1 MRLISR
7 LTVVA
12 AGALLAVGALT
23 LCPSIPHAN
32 AYPEPSV
39 YPISWELD
47 FTFEL
52 PKRIVVEIP
61 GGAAPKAYWY
71 MIYVATNNTDRDQ
84 VFLPTFD
91 LLTKEGRVIKS
102 DMETSAAV
110 FNAIAQRESKWPLK
124 SALENAGMIL
134 VGEDQAKYG
143 VAIWE
148 EPSNEPGMF
157 SVFVSGLS
165 GETTPLT
172 DSEGNE
178 IKDKDGNV
186 IMLRKTLQLDFN
198 VRGDEL
204 YAGDPIDKTG
214 EKWVMR

>member
-7 LTVVA
+7 LTIIAV
-12 AGALLAVGALT
+12 GSFLAVGALAIS
-23 LCPSIPHAN
+23 PWIPNAN
-32 AYPEPSV
+32 AYPKPSV

-47 FTFEL
+47 FNYEL

-61 GGAAPKAYWY
+61 GGAAPRAYWY
-71 MIYVATNNTDRDQ
+71 MVYIATNNTDREQ

-91 LLTKEGRVIKS
+91 LLAKDGRVLKS
-102 DMETSAAV
+102 DTETTAAV
-110 FNAIAQRESKWPLK
+110 FNAIARHESKWPLK
-124 SALENAGMIL
+124 PALENAGTIL

-148 EPSNEPGMF
+148 EPSSEPGMF
-157 SVFVSGLS
+157 SVFVGGLS

-172 DSEGNE
+172 DAEGNE
-178 IKDKDGNV
+178 IKDKDGNP

>member
-7 LTVVA
+7 LTIVA
-12 AGALLAVGALT
+12 VGSICAVGAFT
-23 LCPSIPHAN
+23 LAPSIPTAN
-32 AYPEPSV
+32 AYPQPSV
-39 YPISWELD
+39 YPVAWELD
-47 FTFEL
+47 FVFES

-71 MIYVATNNTDRDQ
+71 MPYVATNNTDREQ

-91 LLTKEGRVIKS
+91 LLTKEGRVVKS

-110 FNAIAQRESKWPLK
+110 FNAIARREAKWPLK
-124 SALENAGMIL
+124 PALENAGPIL

-148 EPSNEPGMF
+148 EPSSEPGMF
-157 SVFVSGLS
+157 SVYVTGLS
-165 GETTPLT
+165 GETAPLT
-172 DSEGNE
+172 DSEGKPIN
-178 IKDKDGNV
+178 DKDGQP
-186 IMLRKTLQLDFN
+186 ILLRKTLQLDFN

-204 YAGDPIDKTG
+204 YAGDPIDQTG
-214 EKWVMR
+214 KQWVMR